1 MSLSLHF
8 NKVPILIL
16 HKSSNITTA
25 ILTQLDL
32 PADKY
37 PNQNPS
43 HTFLIKKEKKRK
55 NNKIKCYLG
64 QAWISISQ
72 VKNLQWPSR
81 EIDHHL

>member
-8 NKVPILIL
+8 NKVPIIIL

-43 HTFLIKKEKKRK
+43 NSFLIKKEYKRK
-55 NNKIKCYLG
+55 NNKIKCSLG